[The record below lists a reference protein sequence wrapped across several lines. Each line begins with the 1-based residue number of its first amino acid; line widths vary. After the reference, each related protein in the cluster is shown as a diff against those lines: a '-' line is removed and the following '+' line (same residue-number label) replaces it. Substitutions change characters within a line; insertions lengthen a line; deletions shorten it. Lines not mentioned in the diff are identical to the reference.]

1 MAIIYSY
8 PQVKPKTTDLL
19 VGTVVYQS
27 DEANPVDGNP
37 TRTFSLRDVG
47 ELLSSY
53 KLSSKALGPNA
64 TIILSDDFDHISAVN
79 LIRGSGI
86 SISDNGSNNITLS
99 NTGVLSVAGANT
111 TFINST
117 PVLTSTGAV
126 TVSSSLSA
134 TGGAGNRT
142 YLRGDNTWST
152 PVLTVNTF
160 NTSFIDLSPTSS
172 TNGDVI
178 VSASLSAAGTPSASK
193 YLRGDNTWS
202 TPLNSI
208 EASNTTY
215 IATTLSTSETGNVS
229 FSSALSATG
238 TPSSLNFLRGD
249 NVWAVPAG
257 GGTLTSVVAGDGIS
271 VDDTDPA
278 NPVVSNTGVLSVNT
292 KTGDAVLNTDD
303 INQGTTNLYDKVVT
317 IEGDGATT
325 VTSNYPIFT
334 ISSTDTIGLE
344 SVVAGDD
351 ITVDNTDP
359 LNPIINNNK
368 PDLEVVLDAGS
379 NITITGDY
387 PNFEISAADAPES
400 AVTSVNTKTGAVVL
414 NTDDIS
420 DVNRTNQWDK
430 TVSITGNG
438 AAVVSGDYPSFSIS
452 VDPGEAGAIAKDN
465 FVSNGIQTDYQ
476 LSVTPTSA
484 TYTEVFISGVY
495 QEASTYTLSSDTIT
509 LSSPADNG
517 DTIEVVIFD
526 LGTAG
531 SGGSGGAVD
540 SVNGET
546 GVVVLNTDDISEGG
560 TNFYDKVVTIEGG
573 GATTVTGDY
582 PTFNVTTPVV
592 NTSSFVSNESDT
604 YSTTPKVT
612 NVVTLTQAEYD
623 LLSPAD
629 ANTMYLIIG

>member
-134 TGGAGNRT
+134 SGGAGNRT

-178 VSASLSAAGTPSASK
+178 VSASLSAAGTPSASR

-257 GGTLTSVVAGDGIS
+257 GGTLTSIVAGNGIS

-303 INQGTTNLYDKVVT
+303 INEGTTNLYDKVVT

-325 VTSNYPIFT
+325 VTSNYPSFT

-351 ITVDNTDP
+351 ITVDSTDP
-359 LNPIINNNK
+359 LNPIINNSA
-368 PDLEVVLDAGS
+368 PDRTVVLEEGP
-379 NITITGDY
+379 NITISGIY
-387 PNFEISAADAPES
+387 PSFTISAADAPES
-400 AVTSVNTKTGAVVL
+400 AVTSVNTQTGAVVL
-414 NTDDIS
+414 DTDDIAEGL
-420 DVNRTNQWDK
+420 TNLYDK
-430 TVSITGNG
+430 TVSITGSG
-438 AAVVSGDYPSFSIS
+438 AAVVTGDYPSFNVS
-452 VDPGEAGAIAKDN
+452 VTPGEAGAIAKNN
-465 FVSNGIQTDYQ
+465 FISNGVQTDYQ

-509 LSSPADNG
+509 LSTPADNG

-531 SGGSGGAVD
+531 SGGGSGAVD

-546 GVVVLNTDDISEGG
+546 GVVVLDSDDISDIGK
-560 TNFYDKVVTIEGG
+560 TNQWDKTVVLTGG

-582 PTFNVTTPVV
+582 PSFTVSTPIVD
-592 NTSSFVSNESDT
+592 TSSFVSNEDDT
-604 YSTTPKVT
+604 YATTPKVT
-612 NVVTLTQAEYD
+612 NIVTLTQAEYD
-623 LLSPAD
+623 LLSPANV
-629 ANTMYLIIG
+629 NTMYLIIG